1 MSVNRWYPDT
11 CVGVPCTFRLV
22 RGTTDLEAI
31 EGLCVH
37 HMVIHQAL
45 LTDQAVFDAVKAR
58 NSVKNVATAEAARL
72 MGLEHANVPWRVAAD
87 DKIVVTTDPARV
99 ATSQARNK
107 IEALT
112 GAGTVVLEEA
122 TIMPVAV

>member
-11 CVGVPCTFRLV
+11 CIGQPCAFRLV
-22 RGTTDLEAI
+22 RGTTSLDTIERLCPHHAI
-31 EGLCVH
+31 TH
-37 HMVIHQAL
+37 AAL
-45 LTDQAVFDAVKAR
+45 LTNQAKFDAVLAR
-58 NSVKNVATAEAARL
+58 NRVKNVATAEAARL
-72 MGLEHANVPWRVAAD
+72 MGLEHVDVPWRVAAD

-107 IEALT
+107 IEALA

-122 TIMPVAV
+122 TILPVAV